1 MRRTIINELQKWN
14 ISGTERRPLLKERR
28 NLMKRVFSAGILMLF
43 LVLAIPLG
51 ALADRVPEIIEQLH
65 LSGHP
70 EGGWFSEVY
79 TSPRILATADGD
91 RALAGSI
98 YYLLGKQ
105 GKSSFHQIDCD
116 EIWYYHEGIG
126 MRIYILKDNG
136 RIEERLL
143 GKNFSKGELPMVIVP
158 AQSVF
163 AAENIAPEGY
173 TLISCMTT
181 PKFRYQGWRLVPK
194 AELFVRYPEAKA
206 LIYRL
211 AD

>member
-1 MRRTIINELQKWN
+1 MREKIINALRKCK
-14 ISGTERRPLLKERR
+14 IFDTKRRPLLRKSRD
-28 NLMKRVFSAGILMLF
+28 LVKRVFSSGLLVLF
-43 LVLAIPLG
+43 LLVAMPMG
-51 ALADRVPEIIEQLH
+51 AFADRVPEIIEQLH

-79 TSPRILATADGD
+79 TSPRTFATADGD

-105 GKSSFHQIDCD
+105 GKSSFHQIDYD
-116 EIWYYHEGIG
+116 EIWYYHEGSG
-126 MRIYILKDNG
+126 MRIYILKEDG
-136 RIEERLL
+136 RVEERLL
-143 GKNFSKGELPMVIVP
+143 GKDFSKGELPMVIIS

-163 AAENIAPEGY
+163 AAENIDPEGY
-173 TLISCMTT
+173 TLISCMTP